1 MLEMPLSGNAVSDP
15 TYTASVEDYLK
26 AIYELSRGRGHATT
40 SDVATRLGVARP
52 SVSGMAARLAVQR
65 LVTHERYRGL
75 KLTQAGRGVA
85 LQLIR
90 RHRVIEAYLVTA
102 LGYTWDQVDGEAERL
117 EHAASDDLVD
127 RMARAIGEPEADPHG
142 APIPS
147 RRGTVVE
154 QPRRS
159 LDQLAP
165 GDRARVVRVEDD
177 DPHFLRHLAS
187 LGLVPGATVRLLTQ
201 APFEGPL
208 AVRVGSK
215 TRQVGPSL
223 AARVFVASPH
233 RTPRPSTA
241 SPKPR

>member
-1 MLEMPLSGNAVSDP
+1 VSDP

-40 SDVATRLGVARP
+40 SEVAMRLGVARP
-52 SVSGMAARLAVQR
+52 SVSGMAARLVRQR
-65 LVTHERYRGL
+65 LVAHERYRGL
-75 KLTQAGRGVA
+75 KLTRAGRGVA

-102 LGYTWDQVDGEAERL
+102 LGYGWDQVDGEAERL

-154 QPRRS
+154 QPHRS

-165 GDRARVVRVEDD
+165 GDRARVIRVEDH
-177 DPHFLRHLAS
+177 DPQFLRHLAS
-187 LGLVPGATVRLLTQ
+187 LGLVPGATVRLLKQ
-201 APFEGPL
+201 APFGGPL
-208 AVRVGSK
+208 AVRVGAR
-215 TRQVGPSL
+215 TRHVGPSL
-223 AARVFVASPH
+223 AARVCVAS
-233 RTPRPSTA
+233 RLEAPRPSPPP
-241 SPKPR
+241 SKSR

>member
-1 MLEMPLSGNAVSDP
+1 VSDP

-52 SVSGMAARLAVQR
+52 SVSGMAARLAAQR

-127 RMARAIGEPEADPHG
+127 RMARSIGEPEADPHG

-159 LDQLAP
+159 LEQLEP
-165 GDRARVVRVEDD
+165 GDRARVIRVEDN
-177 DPHFLRHLAS
+177 DPQFLRHLS
-187 LGLVPGATVRLLTQ
+187 TLGLVPGATVRLMQQ
-201 APFEGPL
+201 APFGGPL
-208 AVRVGSK
+208 MVRIGSK
-215 TRQVGPSL
+215 TQHVGPSL
-223 AARVFVASPH
+223 AARIFVTS
-233 RTPRPSTA
+233 PRPA
-241 SPKPR
+241 DRPKPKRPKRR

>member
-1 MLEMPLSGNAVSDP
+1 MNDP

-40 SDVATRLGVARP
+40 SEVAARLGVARP
-52 SVSGMAARLAVQR
+52 SVSGMAARLVGQR
-65 LVTHERYRGL
+65 LVAHERYRGL
-75 KLTQAGRGVA
+75 KLTRAGRTVA

-159 LDQLAP
+159 LDQLAA
-165 GDRARVVRVEDD
+165 GDRARVVRVEDN
-177 DPHFLRHLAS
+177 DPQFLRHLAT
-187 LGLVPGATVRLLTQ
+187 LGLVPGATVRLLRQ
-201 APFEGPL
+201 DPFGGPL
-208 AVRVGSK
+208 AVRVGSR
-215 TRQVGPSL
+215 TRHIGPSL
-223 AARVFVASPH
+223 AARVFMTSSDEAH
-233 RTPRPSTA
+233 RPSPA
-241 SPKPR
+241 HPKSR

>member
-1 MLEMPLSGNAVSDP
+1 VSDP

-52 SVSGMAARLAVQR
+52 SVSGMAARLAGQR

-75 KLTQAGRGVA
+75 TLTQAGRGVA

-102 LGYTWDQVDGEAERL
+102 LGYGWDQVDGEAERL

-147 RRGTVVE
+147 RRGIVVE

-159 LDQLAP
+159 LGQLAP
-165 GDRARVVRVEDD
+165 GDRARVVRVEDN
-177 DPHFLRHLAS
+177 DPQFLRHLSS
-187 LGLVPGATVRLLTQ
+187 LGLIPGATVRLLRQ
-201 APFEGPL
+201 APFDGPL

-215 TRQVGPSL
+215 TRHVGPSL
-223 AARVFVASPH
+223 AARVFVASSGAIPRH
-233 RTPRPSTA
+233 SAAPPKSGRTGAIRG
-241 SPKPR
+241 R

>member
-1 MLEMPLSGNAVSDP
+1 
-15 TYTASVEDYLK
+15 
-26 AIYELSRGRGHATT
+26 
-40 SDVATRLGVARP
+40 
-52 SVSGMAARLAVQR
+52 MAARLAVQR

-147 RRGTVVE
+147 RRGIVVE

-241 SPKPR
+241 PPKPR